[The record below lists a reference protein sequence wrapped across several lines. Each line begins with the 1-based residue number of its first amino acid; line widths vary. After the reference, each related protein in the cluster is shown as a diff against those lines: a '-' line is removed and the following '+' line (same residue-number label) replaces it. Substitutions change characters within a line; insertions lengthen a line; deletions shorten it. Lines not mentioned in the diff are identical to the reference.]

1 MHPLLYTQM
10 SRKLTSTEKKK
21 LHTNVYSSFTLN
33 CQNVEATKMSF
44 NRWMVHPDHG
54 ISSTKRNELSRY
66 ERYRGTYKNIAK
78 VKEPNPKG
86 LNAVWVQVYDTSGKG
101 KTIEAVNLW
110 VVWKVHWLKPESS
123 PSWGFNSKKLGGI
136 QSTGLRGWAFGGGA
150 SVWDRDHS
158 SYRGIIT
165 SLTAIWYNRKQ
176 NHYHDPFNNLK
187 LKTTH
192 GLIQ

>member
-1 MHPLLYTQM
+1 MEY
-10 SRKLTSTEKKK
+10 
-21 LHTNVYSSFTLN
+21 YSS
-33 CQNVEATKMSF
+33 
-44 NRWMVHPDHG
+44 
-54 ISSTKRNELSRY
+54 IKRNDLSRY

-78 VKEPNPKG
+78 VKETNPKG
-86 LNAVWVQVYDTSGKG
+86 LNTVWVQVYDTSGKG

-123 PSWGFNSKKLGGI
+123 PSWGFNSKKLGGR
-136 QSTGLRGWAFGGGA
+136 QSIGLRGWAFGGGA
-150 SVWDRDHS
+150 SVWDCDHS